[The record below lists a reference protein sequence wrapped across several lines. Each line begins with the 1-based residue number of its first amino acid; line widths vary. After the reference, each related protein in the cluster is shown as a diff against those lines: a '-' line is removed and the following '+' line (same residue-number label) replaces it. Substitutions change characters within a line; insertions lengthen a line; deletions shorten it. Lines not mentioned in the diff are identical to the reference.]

1 MKAIEVREFGVDKIA
16 IVERER
22 PEPGPGQVLVR
33 IRALSLN
40 YRDLMVI
47 KGQYNPRMRLP
58 AIPFSDG
65 AGEVAEVGTGVGR
78 FKPGDRVCGTF
89 MPAWVSGEVDEVTAR
104 SALGAG
110 VDGVGAEYVVF
121 GESALVTIPGHLSFD
136 EAATLPCAGVTAWNA
151 LVTTGH
157 LRPEETV
164 LLQGTGGVS
173 MFALQFGQLM
183 KARVIAMSSSDAKLA
198 RVREMGVADMIN
210 YRAIPEWDK
219 RVREM
224 TNGRGVDHVI
234 EVGGTETLPKSLKA
248 VRMGGTISLIGV
260 LSGAGELNFVPI
272 FMRTIRLQG
281 IFVGSREMFEDM
293 NRAIATHEL
302 RPVVDRV
309 FPVDEIKE
317 ALRYMESG
325 AHFGKICLSFDSPI
339 S

>member
-1 MKAIEVREFGVDKIA
+1 MRAIEVREFGVDKVV
-16 IVERER
+16 IVDRER
-22 PEPGPGQVLVR
+22 PTPGSGQVLVR
-33 IRALSLN
+33 LRAVSLN

-58 AIPFSDG
+58 AVPFSDG
-65 AGEVAEVGTGVGR
+65 AGEVVDAGEGAGR
-78 FKPGDRVCGTF
+78 FKSGDRVCGTF
-89 MPAWVSGEVDEVTAR
+89 MPAWISGEVDETKAK

-110 VDGVGAEYVVF
+110 VDGVGSEYVVF
-121 GESALVTIPGHLSFD
+121 NESALVEIPKHLSFE

-173 MFALQFGQLM
+173 MFALQFAQLM

-198 RVREMGVADMIN
+198 RVREMGIADTIN
-210 YRAIPEWDK
+210 YRAVPDWDK
-219 RVREM
+219 LVREM

-234 EVGGTETLPKSLKA
+234 EVGGAETLPKSLKA

-260 LSGAGELNFVPI
+260 LSGAGEVNFVPI
-272 FMRTIRLQG
+272 FMRSIRLQG

-293 NRAIATHEL
+293 NRAITMHEL
-302 RPVVDRV
+302 RPIVDRV
-309 FPVDEIKE
+309 FPIDEIRD
-317 ALRYMESG
+317 ALHYMESG
-325 AHFGKICLSFDSPI
+325 SHFGKICLSFDL
-339 S
+339 